1 MSPPGCTFH
10 QVNVTGSRR
19 ACATWRRLLK
29 CLPHTTL
36 SSIFRCN
43 SPPAA
48 PHLIT
53 MSYMCIFLY
62 VVPGQAGV
70 PVTDVA
76 DTVLRLKLPW
86 LHAGRNPSGGSSLSC
101 CRSLHVASCEVKSAH
116 NKTVNEP
123 AAWHLSEAICHSKRI
138 NSQFSKQT
146 KSYKKENELVN
157 FNDAEKHLKKSI
169 NCSDVNAN

>member
-1 MSPPGCTFH
+1 MSPSGCTFH

-29 CLPHTTL
+29 CLPHTAL
-36 SSIFRCN
+36 SSISRCN

-48 PHLIT
+48 THLIT

-101 CRSLHVASCEVKSAH
+101 CRLLHVASCEVKSAH

-123 AAWHLSEAICHSKRI
+123 AARHLSEAICRQKVMKKKI
-138 NSQFSKQT
+138 NWSTLMMQK
-146 KSYKKENELVN
+146 N
-157 FNDAEKHLKKSI
+157 I
-169 NCSDVNAN
+169 